1 MFEANILNLKFYI
14 LIKNNLIKNYIL
26 QIRPVIAF
34 ICVSPWLLFSCSKTE
49 QDEINPQPSLTIAEA
64 KEWFM
69 SNYQYPVAMQGQANM
84 LKNSEADSLKPVFDW
99 EKPLFE
105 GDNSE
110 DVIEVPIHYLN
121 GSVGHAFTNS
131 GNLPVTDDKRL
142 HNSLTRLVILKA
154 KGAEKRA
161 FLMTLIGDPS
171 YLEKHNYDVSGNL
184 YKSKLKDF
192 TGLVLFY
199 TPEGKFINGWR
210 YHEGN
215 VNGSISEYTRNTSN
229 SFLKSVATCSTYQVA
244 TYWEQC
250 TDWRDSYGKFLYTTC
265 NYYTTTSNYSVC
277 TGDGGGG
284 GGGSGGGV
292 APAPAPTPAP
302 APIVKAS
309 ELDKNPIAKC
319 VYNRLLANQI
329 FKKFLEPFKAENS
342 LVNLYFHLSTNLP
355 NSTYGKTLTY
365 ENLSKA
371 DIFINA
377 NILSQRS
384 SVAIAGTFIHETVH
398 AYMFC
403 YLQTTGYSYLQ
414 LAEED
419 SEGLFM
425 LFMKDKLGGDF
436 NRNNAQHV
444 YMAEN
449 FIGYMANAIKGFDP
463 SLTDT
468 ECQALA
474 WSGFQN
480 TPLFKYKTVYDQD
493 NINTIINNI
502 TINGTKDCIST
513 TIEP

>member
-1 MFEANILNLKFYI
+1 M
-14 LIKNNLIKNYIL
+14 IKNNFIQICFH
-26 QIRPVIAF
+26 QIRPVIAA
-34 ICVSPWLLFSCSKTE
+34 ICVGSFLFFSCSKEE
-49 QDEINPQPSLTIAEA
+49 QAVINPQPNLTVSEA
-64 KEWFM
+64 KDWYLN
-69 SNYQYPVAMQGQANM
+69 NYPYLIGQHSQENT
-84 LKNSEADSLKPVFDW
+84 LKNSKADSIVPIFEW
-99 EKPLFE
+99 EKSLFE
-105 GDNSE
+105 RDNYE
-110 DVIEVPIHYLN
+110 DVIEVPIHYSN
-121 GSVGHAFTNS
+121 GSVGHAFAYS
-131 GNLPVTDDKRL
+131 GQLPASDDKRL

-199 TPEGKFINGWR
+199 TPESKFINGWR

-215 VNGSISEYTRNTSN
+215 VNGAVSEQTGNTGN
-229 SFLKSVATCSTYQVA
+229 SFLKSVAACSTYQVT

-250 TDWRDSYGKFLYTTC
+250 TDWYGGDGQFLYTTC
-265 NYYTTTSNYSVC
+265 NYYTTTTYYSVC

-284 GGGSGGGV
+284 GGGSSGGGV
-292 APAPAPTPAP
+292 APAPTPTPAP
-302 APIVKAS
+302 TPIVKAS

-319 VYNRLLANQI
+319 VYNRLLANEI

-355 NSTYGKTLTY
+355 NSTYGKTFTY

-377 NILSQRS
+377 NVLSQRS

-419 SEGLFM
+419 TEGLFM

-474 WSGFQN
+474 WSGLQN

-493 NINTIINNI
+493 NINSIINNI